1 MKSRFSDPLKKA
13 RRCQAECEEENYLS
27 LVSRGCADPMSRPH
41 FLPAHP
47 HHDYSPAEKLKQVF
61 SISCLKVHVRAIR
74 QKGRD
79 PHAGAAEEQNIEFC
93 SPSWGRTLAQSP
105 PRSVGW
111 DKWEGKEKALVR
123 SHACSGTRLRCAP
136 THLLELW
143 SPLDPPAQTQP
154 TGTVL
159 ANRSNAFDKN
169 ITQVFNGTKV
179 KQVPWQQPPTPLR
192 HSETVPHI
200 DPLYNSPVS

>member
-79 PHAGAAEEQNIEFC
+79 PHAGAAEEQNIRVLQPLLGTHPGSVPSQEC
-93 SPSWGRTLAQSP
+93 GLRQVGRKGESPGAISRLF
-105 PRSVGW
+105 W
-111 DKWEGKEKALVR
+111 DKTEV
-123 SHACSGTRLRCAP
+123 C
-136 THLLELW
+136 TH
-143 SPLDPPAQTQP
+143 PPAGALEPSGSTSSD
-154 TGTVL
+154 TAYRNCAG
-159 ANRSNAFDKN
+159 
-169 ITQVFNGTKV
+169 
-179 KQVPWQQPPTPLR
+179 
-192 HSETVPHI
+192 
-200 DPLYNSPVS
+200 